1 MPGVGTEEI
10 VDQRAANLAKG
21 QPWRMRVC
29 IHKSWIA
36 DCMDNVAEIQGTCNV
51 SKGQHRAKLVKE
63 DHWVLI
69 QLRE

>member
-1 MPGVGTEEI
+1 MVNG
-10 VDQRAANLAKG
+10 
-21 QPWRMRVC
+21 VC
-29 IHKSWIA
+29 IHISWIA
-36 DCMDNVAEIQGTCNV
+36 DCMDDVAEIQGTCNV